1 MHNPFEDFVKV
12 PIEGDVD
19 FRSGPKHNTGLSLN
33 VEPLFPIRLTHDWDL
48 MIRPNE
54 SMTYLPSPHEQFGLS
69 DLQSSFFLSP
79 HGNNEWIWGIG
90 PIFQFPTAT
99 GKQLGTGRWSAGPT
113 GAIIYQ
119 QGPWFA
125 GILSY
130 QLMSFAGDRGSVNST
145 YIEPQV
151 SYNLD
156 SGWYGQIDPQISCDW
171 TAESRDAWLLPIGA
185 DVGKAFSLGSQAMS
199 LQVGSY
205 DFVKRPDG
213 TAQWM
218 IRVQFTLL
226 FPSGWSPTR

>member
-79 HGNNEWIWGIG
+79 HANNEWIWGIG